1 MLKIPPIA
9 NTRHVSGTMTR
20 PAPHIVNFCLKVW
33 LTSIIGP
40 TLFFQALGFLRQYD
54 QKDIITCLPPELLI
68 PYVIGIIFSFLY
80 LLLFVILVMCTQKWT
95 YRTPTRKFIIVVSNA
110 VSITSIFLLLWGD
123 SFIFD
128 IELMG
133 IYILI
138 SSASILIFKDVN
150 NHRAT
155 NSA

>member
-1 MLKIPPIA
+1 MI
-9 NTRHVSGTMTR
+9 R

-54 QKDIITCLPPELLI
+54 QKDIITWLTPELLI
-68 PYVIGIIFSFLY
+68 PYFFGLIFSFPY
-80 LLLFVILVMCTQKWT
+80 LLLFIILVMRTQEWT
-95 YRTPTRKFIIVVSNA
+95 CRTRTRKFIIVVSNA
-110 VSITSIFLLLWGD
+110 LSITAIFLLLWGD
-123 SFIFD
+123 SFIYD

-138 SSASILIFKDVN
+138 SSASIIIFKDVN
-150 NHRAT
+150 HHPAT